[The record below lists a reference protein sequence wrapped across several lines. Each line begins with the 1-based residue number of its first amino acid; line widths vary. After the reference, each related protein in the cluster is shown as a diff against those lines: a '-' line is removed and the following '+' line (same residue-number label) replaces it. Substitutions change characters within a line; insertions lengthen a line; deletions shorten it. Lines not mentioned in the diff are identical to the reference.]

1 MRYRAEVEEPAFAIL
16 RERKASRP
24 GGAAVRKELVTFTC
38 GDADYF
44 HEILDGIEPC
54 LSQVVAGAAPSVTS
68 LSLNNSWPP
77 SHSQRGYP
85 ASAFIASCHHSLLVL
100 CIGNCRPGNRDPGFY
115 LVYDAR
121 ASSVAIVPPLLWCG
135 GVCSR
140 SHCDIAGAASGA
152 AILRLAGTTE
162 ERDDGY
168 LLAELLLRID
178 DRSYLPTNEATL
190 FTWESLGCGGPTTTC
205 RWLQRE
211 VVLPLPLP
219 ADEDEDDLFCADMV
233 FALGSTSLCWV
244 DLLTGILVTLTTWV
258 LHHRL
263 SPTKFQWHKDASFR
277 IGDLCW
283 DDPAPGDGV
292 IYLSLTDYEYD
303 HQDEVLEATGLYV
316 LSIDMHRRREG
327 EHDLS
332 IPLF

>member
-244 DLLTGILVTLTTWV
+244 DLLTGILVYNHTAAAAEGSEGSSSTSSHCPMDML
-258 LHHRL
+258 LL
-263 SPTKFQWHKDASFR
+263 AAAS
-277 IGDLCW
+277 
-283 DDPAPGDGV
+283 
-292 IYLSLTDYEYD
+292 
-303 HQDEVLEATGLYV
+303 
-316 LSIDMHRRREG
+316 
-327 EHDLS
+327 
-332 IPLF
+332 